1 MTFLQRVLD
10 SFSRGGVDLFRLRT
24 SVKWASSF
32 AHTIKD
38 IRRLTRRSDILS
50 FSACCLSPIPS
61 GNHSSPAGGTGPPR
75 LLVSCAVLRTGS
87 CEMSRRSE
95 SYGLSARNATS
106 RHIPLGNRCA
116 PAGRIHPPAPEVR
129 ISVSRR
135 GSICSFR
142 HSAGTARLFPSPKVA
157 AFLLSC
163 QREPSPSAADVP
175 NRRGY
180 LFRLQACSDRP
191 QGCVPRISPLA
202 RRCQNDAAGGE
213 AASKAGVSWDTFN
226 GTPKPK

>member
-1 MTFLQRVLD
+1 MSILL
-10 SFSRGGVDLFRLRT
+10 
-24 SVKWASSF
+24 
-32 AHTIKD
+32 KD

-61 GNHSSPAGGTGPPR
+61 GNHSSPAGGTCPPR

-95 SYGLSARNATS
+95 SYGLSVRNATS
-106 RHIPLGNRCA
+106 RHILLGNRCA
-116 PAGRIHPPAPEVR
+116 PAGRIHPPAPKVR
-129 ISVSRR
+129 LSMSRTELDMLVQMER
-135 GSICSFR
+135 RDSG
-142 HSAGTARLFPSPKVA
+142 LFPSPKVA
-157 AFLLSC
+157 AFLLSSQC
-163 QREPSPSAADVP
+163 EPSPSAAGVP

-191 QGCVPRISPLA
+191 QGCVPRISPLT

-213 AASKAGVSWDTFN
+213 TASKAVIPWDTSN
-226 GTPKPK
+226 GTPKPKQVPPPDKNISK

>member
-1 MTFLQRVLD
+1 MSILL
-10 SFSRGGVDLFRLRT
+10 
-24 SVKWASSF
+24 
-32 AHTIKD
+32 KD
-38 IRRLTRRSDILS
+38 IRRLPRRSDIPS
-50 FSACCLSPIPS
+50 SSACCLRPIPS

-75 LLVSCAVLRTGS
+75 LLVYYAVLRTGS

-116 PAGRIHPPAPEVR
+116 PAGRIHPPPPLKSGCPCLGR
-129 ISVSRR
+129 S
-135 GSICSFR
+135 SICSFR
-142 HSAGTARLFPSPKVA
+142 WSVVTARLFPSPKVA
-157 AFLLSC
+157 AFLLSSQC
-163 QREPSPSAADVP
+163 EPSPSAAGVP

-202 RRCQNDAAGGE
+202 HRCQNDAAGGE
-213 AASKAGVSWDTFN
+213 VTSKAGVSWDTFN

>member
-10 SFSRGGVDLFRLRT
+10 SFSRGGVDLFRLCLPLNGPQVM
-24 SVKWASSF
+24 SILLKN
-32 AHTIKD
+32 

-116 PAGRIHPPAPEVR
+116 PAGRIHPPAPKVR
-129 ISVSRR
+129 LSMSRTELDMLVQMER
-135 GSICSFR
+135 R
-142 HSAGTARLFPSPKVA
+142 DSATLPI
-157 AFLLSC
+157 
-163 QREPSPSAADVP
+163 
-175 NRRGY
+175 
-180 LFRLQACSDRP
+180 P
-191 QGCVPRISPLA
+191 QSGCVSFEQPVRALA
-202 RRCQNDAAGGE
+202 KCCRRA
-213 AASKAGVSWDTFN
+213 
-226 GTPKPK
+226 

>member
-1 MTFLQRVLD
+1 MDFLQRVLD

-116 PAGRIHPPAPEVR
+116 PAGRIHPPAPKVR
-129 ISVSRR
+129 LSMSRTELDMLVQMDRRDSATLPIPQSSCVSFEQPVRALAKCCRR
-135 GSICSFR
+135 
-142 HSAGTARLFPSPKVA
+142 A
-157 AFLLSC
+157 
-163 QREPSPSAADVP
+163 
-175 NRRGY
+175 
-180 LFRLQACSDRP
+180 
-191 QGCVPRISPLA
+191 
-202 RRCQNDAAGGE
+202 
-213 AASKAGVSWDTFN
+213 
-226 GTPKPK
+226 